1 MPAIQER
8 EDLVVYVSNL
18 RQVRQLKRY
27 GHVAYVS
34 KRMRYAVLY
43 VNTDKAA
50 ETTEQLRQLR
60 FVKRIITSPHKEL
73 IDLLGLSGNPV
84 AKEDQTDSE
93 EDDD

>member
-34 KRMRYAVLY
+34 KRMRYAVIY
-43 VNTDKAA
+43 VNTDQSV
-50 ETTEQLRQLR
+50 T
-60 FVKRIITSPHKEL
+60 
-73 IDLLGLSGNPV
+73 LLPN
-84 AKEDQTDSE
+84 
-93 EDDD
+93 

>member
-34 KRMRYAVLY
+34 KRMRYAVIY
-43 VNTDKAA
+43 VNTDQVSDVTA
-50 ETTEQLRQLR
+50 QLKELR
-60 FVKRIITSPHKEL
+60 FVKRIITSPHKAL

-84 AKEDQTDSE
+84 AKDEQAKAE